1 MENEV
6 IRMMTN
12 MQSVFE
18 TATTDATKFAEGN
31 NSAGTRVRKAMQDLK
46 NLAQHVRVEV
56 QSQKNI
62 AAAIAA
68 QFVSYLNQTRS
79 ICI

>member
-6 IRMMTN
+6 IKMMTT
-12 MQSVFE
+12 MQTVFE

-56 QSQKNI
+56 QDQKNTVT
-62 AAAIAA
+62 A
-68 QFVSYLNQTRS
+68 
-79 ICI
+79 

>member
-6 IRMMTN
+6 INIMKN
-12 MQSVFE
+12 MHAIFE
-18 TATTDATKFAEGN
+18 SASEDAHKFTEGN

-56 QSQKNI
+56 QSQKNVT
-62 AAAIAA
+62 A
-68 QFVSYLNQTRS
+68 
-79 ICI
+79 

>member
-6 IRMMTN
+6 IRIMKN
-12 MQSVFE
+12 MEGIFE
-18 TATTDATKFAEGN
+18 TAATDATKFSEGN

-56 QSQKNI
+56 QSQKTG
-62 AAAIAA
+62 
-68 QFVSYLNQTRS
+68 VSA
-79 ICI
+79 